1 MSKSLDS
8 LNTGI
13 TDLTATIDKAIAA
26 GIGGATGVP
35 EADVQTAADNVVA
48 LNTKLTAAIP
58 APPPPTP

>member
-48 LNTKLTAAIP
+48 LNTKLAAAIP